1 MRRAV
6 ARPAEMD
13 MSEPEEEKKQSNVKA
28 RDVMRF
34 ALHYWRPRVKLGG
47 AAAVLML
54 ASVLMDAI
62 VPIYTGR
69 IVDAMINVGRD
80 GDAAMQAAWYAFG
93 GFTVLALLHQV
104 LRLVSLYFWNRFA
117 VDNLQA
123 IVTDGL
129 QKVQRFSA
137 DWHANTF
144 AGGTVRKI
152 TRGMWSFDSFED
164 TILMG
169 LLPAITIMIGVTVM
183 LTISLPT
190 VGLLASGMIL
200 AYCAVSIW
208 MSVKI
213 LAPRFRASAE
223 FDTKVGA
230 SLADIITGNPT
241 VKAFGAE
248 SREDQ
253 NFRDTVKFWRDK
265 SLYAW
270 QTGVGADGVR
280 SVMRLFM
287 MVSMIAT
294 TIVLG
299 KSGQA
304 TPGDIVLVITTF
316 FIIGGY
322 LRDIGQHI
330 SSLQRA
336 ISDMEDV
343 VGFWMREDDVADVAG
358 AKGLTVKHGQRPDL
372 IAFDAVGFKYPNT
385 DKYIYNDMSVDIRA
399 GEKLALVGPSGS
411 GKSTFVK
418 LIQRLYNVTD
428 GTIRID
434 GQDISQVTLES
445 LRRSISLVPQDPIL
459 FHRSLSENISYGNRL
474 ATQDEIVAAAKKAFA
489 HDFIMS
495 LPKGYDTL
503 VGERGVKLSG
513 GERQRVAIARA
524 ILADAPVLILDEA
537 TSSLDS
543 ISEHYIQQALE
554 RLTEGRTTIT
564 IAHRLSTIQKAD
576 RILVFD
582 KGRII
587 EQGNHAALMANP
599 QSRYKALYD
608 MQALELIPEAGEA
621 ETASPQEE
629 KPALIAND

>member
-1 MRRAV
+1 
-6 ARPAEMD
+6 
-13 MSEPEEEKKQSNVKA
+13 MSDQEEEKKEIKVSG
-28 RDVMRF
+28 RDVCRF
-34 ALHYWRPRVKLGG
+34 ALHYWRPRMKIGLAAGG
-47 AAAVLML
+47 LML

-62 VPIYTGR
+62 VPVFTGR
-69 IVDAMINVGRD
+69 IVDAMTNIKTD
-80 GDAAMQAAWYAFG
+80 GDAAIQAAWAAFG
-93 GFTVLALLHQV
+93 GFAVLALLHQG
-104 LRLVSLYFWNRFA
+104 LRLLSVFLWNKFA

-190 VGLLASGMIL
+190 VGIFAAIMIL
-200 AYCAVSIW
+200 IYCAVSIW

-248 SREDQ
+248 AREDQ
-253 NFRDTVKFWRDK
+253 NFRATVRDWRDK
-265 SLYAW
+265 SLNAW
-270 QTGVGADGVR
+270 QTGVGADAVR
-280 SVMRLFM
+280 SAMRLFM
-287 MVSMIAT
+287 MISMIAT

-322 LRDIGQHI
+322 LRDIGMHI
-330 SSLQRA
+330 SHLQRSM
-336 ISDMEDV
+336 SDMEDA
-343 VGFWMREDDVADVAG
+343 VGFWLRQDDVTDAAG
-358 AKGLTVKHGQRPDL
+358 AKDLVAIRGQRPDM
-372 IAFDAVGFKYPNT
+372 ISFDGVGFKYPNT
-385 DKYIYNDMSVDIRA
+385 DKNIYSGMSVDIRA

-418 LIQRLYNVTD
+418 LIQRLYNVTE
-428 GTIRID
+428 GVIRID

-459 FHRSLSENISYGNRL
+459 FHRSLSENIAYGNRG
-474 ATQDEIVAAAKKAFA
+474 ATQDEIEAAAKKAFA

-524 ILADAPVLILDEA
+524 ILADAPILILDEA

-582 KGRII
+582 RGRII

-608 MQALELIPEAGEA
+608 MQALELVPDLPEEAAVIP
-621 ETASPQEE
+621 SV
-629 KPALIAND
+629 

>member
-1 MRRAV
+1 
-6 ARPAEMD
+6 
-13 MSEPEEEKKQSNVKA
+13 MSDQEEEKKEIKVSG
-28 RDVMRF
+28 RDVCRF
-34 ALHYWRPRVKLGG
+34 ALHYWRPRMKIGLAAGG
-47 AAAVLML
+47 LML

-62 VPIYTGR
+62 VPVFTGR
-69 IVDAMINVGRD
+69 IVDAMTNIKTD
-80 GDAAMQAAWYAFG
+80 GDAAIQAAWAAFG
-93 GFTVLALLHQV
+93 GFAVLALLHQG
-104 LRLVSLYFWNRFA
+104 LRLLSVFLWNKFA

-190 VGLLASGMIL
+190 VGIFAAIMIL
-200 AYCAVSIW
+200 IYCAVSIW

-248 SREDQ
+248 AREDQ
-253 NFRDTVKFWRDK
+253 NFRATVRDWRDK
-265 SLYAW
+265 SLNAW
-270 QTGVGADGVR
+270 QTGVGADAVR
-280 SVMRLFM
+280 SAMRLFM
-287 MVSMIAT
+287 MISMIAT

-322 LRDIGQHI
+322 LRDIGMHI
-330 SSLQRA
+330 SHLQRSM
-336 ISDMEDV
+336 SDMEDA
-343 VGFWMREDDVADVAG
+343 VGFWLRQDDVTDAAG
-358 AKGLTVKHGQRPDL
+358 AKDLVAIRGQRPDM
-372 IAFDAVGFKYPNT
+372 ISFDGVGFKYPNT
-385 DKYIYNDMSVDIRA
+385 DKNIYSGMSVDIRA

-418 LIQRLYNVTD
+418 LIQRLYNVTE
-428 GTIRID
+428 GVIRID

-459 FHRSLSENISYGNRL
+459 FHRSLSENIAYGNRG
-474 ATQDEIVAAAKKAFA
+474 ATQDEIEAAAKKAFA

-524 ILADAPVLILDEA
+524 ILADAPILILDEA

-582 KGRII
+582 RGRII

-608 MQALELIPEAGEA
+608 MQALELVPDLPEEAAAIP
-621 ETASPQEE
+621 SV
-629 KPALIAND
+629 

>member
-1 MRRAV
+1 MGA
-6 ARPAEMD
+6 PAEEN
-13 MSEPEEEKKQSNVKA
+13 MSELEEEKKESNVKA
-28 RDVMRF
+28 RDVVRF
-34 ALHYWRPRVKLGG
+34 ALHYWRPRVKLGAG
-47 AAAVLML
+47 AAVLML
-54 ASVLMDAI
+54 ASVLMDAV
-62 VPIYTGR
+62 VPVFTGR
-69 IVDAMINVGRD
+69 IVDAMTSIKTD
-80 GDAAMQAAWYAFG
+80 GAAAMEAAWWAFG
-93 GFTVLALLHQV
+93 GFALLALLHQG
-104 LRLVSLYFWNRFA
+104 LRLLSLFLWNQFA
-117 VDNLQA
+117 VDNLQS

-152 TRGMWSFDSFED
+152 TRGMWAFDSFED

-190 VGLLASGMIL
+190 VGIAASVMIL

-230 SLADIITGNPT
+230 NLADIITGNPT

-248 SREDQ
+248 AREDQ

-265 SLYAW
+265 SLHAW

-280 SVMRLFM
+280 SAMRLFM

-322 LRDIGQHI
+322 LRDIGMHI
-330 SSLQRA
+330 SHLQRA
-336 ISDMEDV
+336 ISDMEDII
-343 VGFWMREDDVADVAG
+343 GFWMREDDVADVAT
-358 AKGLTVKHGQRPDL
+358 AKPLAVRHGQRPDI

-385 DKYIYNDMSVDIRA
+385 GKSIYSDMSVDIRA

-418 LIQRLYNVTD
+418 LIQRLYNVTE
-428 GTIRID
+428 GVIRID

-459 FHRSLSENISYGNRL
+459 FHRSLSENIAYGNRG
-474 ATQDEIVAAAKKAFA
+474 ATQAEIEAAAKKAFA

-524 ILADAPVLILDEA
+524 ILADAPILILDEA

-543 ISEHYIQQALE
+543 ISEHYIQQALD

-582 KGRII
+582 QGRII
-587 EQGNHAALMANP
+587 EQGDHATLMSNP
-599 QSRYKALYD
+599 HSRYKALYD
-608 MQALELIPEAGEA
+608 MQALELIPELQDGEGA
-621 ETASPQEE
+621 AE
-629 KPALIAND
+629 KPEKAALVAND

>member
-1 MRRAV
+1 
-6 ARPAEMD
+6 
-13 MSEPEEEKKQSNVKA
+13 MSDLEEEKKEIKVSG
-28 RDVMRF
+28 RDVCRF
-34 ALHYWRPRVKLGG
+34 ALHYWRPRMKIGLAAGG
-47 AAAVLML
+47 LML

-62 VPIYTGR
+62 VPVFTGR
-69 IVDAMINVGRD
+69 IVDAMTNIKTD
-80 GDAAMQAAWYAFG
+80 GDAAIQAAWAAFG
-93 GFTVLALLHQV
+93 GFAVLALLHQG
-104 LRLVSLYFWNRFA
+104 LRLLSVFLWNKFA

-190 VGLLASGMIL
+190 VGIFAAIMIL
-200 AYCAVSIW
+200 IYCAVSIW

-248 SREDQ
+248 GREDQ
-253 NFRDTVKFWRDK
+253 NFRATVRDWRDK
-265 SLYAW
+265 SLNAW
-270 QTGVGADGVR
+270 QTGVGADAVR
-280 SVMRLFM
+280 SAMRLFM
-287 MVSMIAT
+287 MISMIAT

-322 LRDIGQHI
+322 LRDIGMHI
-330 SSLQRA
+330 SHLQRSM
-336 ISDMEDV
+336 SDMEDA
-343 VGFWMREDDVADVAG
+343 VGFWLRQDDVTDAAG
-358 AKGLTVKHGQRPDL
+358 AKDLVAIRGQRPDM
-372 IAFDAVGFKYPNT
+372 ISFDGVGFKYPNT
-385 DKYIYNDMSVDIRA
+385 DKNIYSGMSVDIRA

-418 LIQRLYNVTD
+418 LIQRLYNVTE
-428 GTIRID
+428 GVIRID

-459 FHRSLSENISYGNRL
+459 FHRSLSENIAYGNRG
-474 ATQDEIVAAAKKAFA
+474 ATQDEIEAAAKKAFA

-524 ILADAPVLILDEA
+524 ILADAPILILDEA

-582 KGRII
+582 RGRII

-608 MQALELIPEAGEA
+608 MQALELVPDLPEEAAAIP
-621 ETASPQEE
+621 SV
-629 KPALIAND
+629 